1 MISWYLATAFS
12 IIIHRTSHRFLLMNA
27 HTPPLRIGING
38 FGRIGRMVLRT
49 YLDRLHQKTRC
60 TRDQTQDPQ
69 LPFVIT
75 KINDIAPLET
85 SAHLLAFD
93 SIHGRLD
100 ATVTT
105 SDKTLILT
113 HEKGTHTFL
122 MTHERDPSSLSWHD
136 VDIVLECSGQFL
148 DGAQAQAHIS
158 AGAKRVIISAPAT
171 HVDKTIVYGVNH
183 TMLSEKD
190 RIISNA
196 SCTTNC
202 LAPIAKVIHEVFGI
216 EHGYMTTIHS
226 YTADQRLVDG
236 PHKDLYRARAGALS
250 LIPTTT
256 GAAKAVGLV
265 LPELNGKLD
274 GTAIRVPT
282 PNVSMIDFTFTTKN
296 PISVTAI
303 HAAMQKAYEGPLH
316 GIIALNHAPLVSI
329 DFNGNPHSA
338 IFDCTQTQVLGD
350 GFARILAWYDNEYGF
365 SNRMLDVARY
375 WGSLIS

>member
-1 MISWYLATAFS
+1 
-12 IIIHRTSHRFLLMNA
+12 MNA
-27 HTPPLRIGING
+27 HTPPLRLGING
-38 FGRIGRMVLRT
+38 FGRIGRMVLRA
-49 YLDRLHQKTRC
+49 YLDRLHQKTLC
-60 TRDQTQDPQ
+60 TRDQSQNNAHP
-69 LPFVIT
+69 PFVIT

-100 ATVTT
+100 GKVST
-105 SDKTLILT
+105 SDHHLILT
-113 HEKGTHTFL
+113 HEKETHTFL
-122 MTHERDPSSLSWHD
+122 MTHEKDPSLLSWHD

-148 DGAQAQAHIS
+148 DGNQAKAHLA

-183 TMLSEKD
+183 TILSSHD
-190 RIISNA
+190 QVISNA

-202 LAPIAKVIHEVFGI
+202 LAPIAKTLHEAFGM
-216 EHGYMTTIHS
+216 EQGYMTTIHS

-265 LPELNGKLD
+265 LPELKGKLD

-282 PNVSMIDFTFTTKN
+282 PNVSLIDFTFTTQN
-296 PISVTAI
+296 PVSVTAI
-303 HAAMQKAYEGPLH
+303 HEAMQTAYEGPLH
-316 GIIALNHAPLVSI
+316 GILSLNHAPLVSI

-338 IFDCTQTQVLGD
+338 IFDCTQTQVLGHN
-350 GFARILAWYDNEYGF
+350 FARILAWYDNEYGF
-365 SNRMLDVARY
+365 SHRMLDVASH
-375 WGSLIS
+375 WGCIH